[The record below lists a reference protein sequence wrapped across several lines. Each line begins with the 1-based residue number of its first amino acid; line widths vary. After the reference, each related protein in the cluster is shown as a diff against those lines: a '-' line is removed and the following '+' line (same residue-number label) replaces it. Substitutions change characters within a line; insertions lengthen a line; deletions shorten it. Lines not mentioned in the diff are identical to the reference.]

1 MVIKIIV
8 PNNNVPEREYIIKTL
23 LQDFL
28 NLECEIEFYDNTENY
43 IFFFDSNKIIIEDHF
58 FNKHI
63 DNLSYLSKKNIPDT
77 YTSIGKYDL
86 PIIFGRDYL
95 KISENEIICGL
106 DVFASSFFL
115 LTRWEEFVLPP
126 DKNGL
131 RCDESEL
138 FCVKQGLE
146 KRPLVNEYIDMLSDF
161 FSHFGLCIHP
171 ERQFKIL
178 PTHDVDRLFLSSF
191 SVLIKNLSDMV
202 FIKKLYKKALITFW
216 RYLYY
221 RVLFSNPFDSFNELM
236 NISDSL
242 KVKSSFYF
250 KASDEGETGA
260 TYFFNDIRTKDAI
273 ENIINRGHKIGFHP
287 SENTFN
293 NEQQFEKE
301 FYRLYDISASVKGGR
316 QHNLLYNKNTF
327 GIWDKL
333 DLEYDSGYGFQY
345 RIGFRCGICYDFKIF
360 DVVMR
365 REIRLKE
372 IPFLLMDS
380 AFVRQ
385 KSSFSKMEEESMKI
399 IDIVKKYNGILC
411 TVWHTN
417 LFNSFEGKKTRHLY
431 YNLMKYAVNG

>member
-1 MVIKIIV
+1 MVIKTII
-8 PNNNVPEREYIIKTL
+8 PNNNVPEREYIINTL
-23 LQDFL
+23 LRDFL
-28 NLECEIEFYDNTENY
+28 NLNCVIETDDSTENY
-43 IFFFDSNKIIIEDHF
+43 VFLFDSNRIIIEDHF

-63 DNLSYLSKKNIPDT
+63 DNLSYLSKRNIPDT
-77 YTSIGKYDL
+77 YTSIEKYDI

-95 KISENEIICGL
+95 GISNNEIICGL

-115 LTRWEEFVLPP
+115 LTRWEEYVLPLG
-126 DKNGL
+126 KYRL

-146 KRPLVNEYIDMLSDF
+146 KRPLVNEYIAMLSDF

-171 ERQFKIL
+171 ERQFAIF

-191 SVLIKNLSDMV
+191 PVLIKNLSDMV
-202 FIKKLYKKALITFW
+202 FIKRLYKKAFITFW

-221 RVLFSNPFDSFNELM
+221 CMLFSDPFDSFNDLM

-250 KASDEGETGA
+250 KASGDGETGT
-260 TYFFNDIRTKDAI
+260 TYFFNDIRTKNAI

-301 FYRLYDISASVKGGR
+301 FYRLQGISASVKGGR

-327 GIWDKL
+327 GIWDRL

-345 RIGFRCGICYDFKIF
+345 RNGFRCGICYDFKIF

-365 REIRLKE
+365 REMRLKE

-380 AFVRQ
+380 AFIRQ
-385 KSSFSKMEEESMKI
+385 RSSFSEMEEESMRI

-417 LFNSFEGKKTRHLY
+417 LFNSIEGKKTKHLY
-431 YNLMKYAVNG
+431 YKLMKYAGNG